1 MAHRHFY
8 ARVLFYFY
16 FNFIRIV
23 NLMEKE
29 TVLSA
34 GIDIGTTTTH
44 LVISRLGISETG
56 GFGVVPSAR
65 ITSKE
70 IIYKSTVYFTPL
82 LENGDIDLDA
92 TAKLIISEYKAAGIS
107 VSDLKCGAVIIT
119 GESARKGNSAKVLDA
134 VAENSGDFVAAEA
147 GSELESY
154 LSGKG
159 AGADKLSENTGKTV
173 ANIDIGGGTTNISV
187 FENGICVD
195 TCCLN
200 IGGRLVK
207 EESGGVYVSDTVKK
221 LLADN
226 DIKITDIEKDKTAV
240 MRLCDIF
247 ADKIYTALN
256 VSDGDIPDYLVTDH
270 LLARRQRPELLTF
283 SGGVAECMKE
293 ELSDYAFGDIGV
305 LLGKTVLEK
314 AQKYKCKIAQGLN
327 DPIRATVIGAGQ
339 FSTELS
345 GSTISYSDIKFP
357 LKDLP
362 CVSSLSHIRSSP
374 CAFCPKGRKSPSF
387 TDVYD
392 LAKDIV
398 FASEKL
404 IKQHIPLVVITKE
417 DYSKALGQCLKR
429 LLPSG
434 YPFLCADGIECRPG
448 DYIDIGEPV
457 AGGKAVPVVVKT
469 LVFGG

>member
-1 MAHRHFY
+1 MK
-8 ARVLFYFY
+8 
-16 FNFIRIV
+16 N
-23 NLMEKE
+23 E
-29 TVLSA
+29 TFLSA

-70 IIYKSTVYFTPL
+70 IIYKSPVYFTPL

-92 TAKLIISEYKAAGIS
+92 AARLILSEYKAAGIS
-107 VSDLKCGAVIIT
+107 ASDLKCGAVIIT
-119 GESARKGNSAKVLDA
+119 GESARKGNSAKVLET

-159 AGADKLSENTGKTV
+159 AGADKLSEDTGKTV

-187 FENGICVD
+187 FENGKCVD

-207 EESGGVYVSDTVKK
+207 EEKGGVYISDTVKK
-221 LLADN
+221 LLLDN
-226 DIKITDIEKDKTAV
+226 DIKIINIEKDKAAV
-240 MRLCDIF
+240 TRLCDIF
-247 ADKIYTALN
+247 ADKIYAALT

-270 LLARRQRPELLTF
+270 LLKCGRRPELLTF

-293 ELSDYAFGDIGV
+293 EHTDNTFGDIGV
-305 LLGKTVLEK
+305 LLGKAVLKK
-314 AQKYKCKIAQGLN
+314 AKKHNFKILEALN

-345 GSTISYSDIKFP
+345 GSTISYSDIELP
-357 LKDLP
+357 IKDLP
-362 CVSSLSHIRSSP
+362 CVCSISHIGDSP
-374 CAFCPKGRKSPSF
+374 CAFCPEGKKSPSF
-387 TDVYD
+387 NDVYD

-398 FASEKL
+398 KSSGKL
-404 IKQHIPLVVITKE
+404 INQHIPLVVITKE

-448 DYIDIGEPV
+448 DYVDIGEPV

>member
-1 MAHRHFY
+1 
-8 ARVLFYFY
+8 
-16 FNFIRIV
+16 
-23 NLMEKE
+23 MENE

-44 LVISRLGISETG
+44 LVISKLGISETG
-56 GFGVVPSAR
+56 GFGIVPSAR

-70 IIYKSTVYFTPL
+70 VIYKSPVYFTPL
-82 LENGDIDLDA
+82 LENGDIDLKA
-92 TAKLIISEYKAAGIS
+92 AASIITSEYKAAGIS
-107 VSDLKCGAVIIT
+107 SSDLKCGAVIIT
-119 GESARKGNSAKVLDA
+119 GESARKGNSAKVLEA
-134 VAENSGDFVAAEA
+134 IAQNSGDFVAAEA

-159 AGADKLSENTGKTV
+159 AMADELSEETGKTV

-187 FENGICVD
+187 FKNGKCVD

-207 EESGGVYVSDTVKK
+207 KDNSGVYISDK
-221 LLADN
+221 LKQLISDN
-226 DIKITDIEKDKTAV
+226 DIKITDIEKDIAGL
-240 MRLCDIF
+240 MRLCDIL
-247 ADKIYTALN
+247 ADKIFASLN
-256 VSDGDIPDYLVTDH
+256 VTGGDIPECLVVDH
-270 LLARRQRPELLTF
+270 LLSGTERPDIITF
-283 SGGVAECMKE
+283 SGGVAECMKHN
-293 ELSDYAFGDIGV
+293 LPDVAFGDMGV
-305 LLGKTVLEK
+305 LLGRAVREK
-314 AQKYKCKIAQGLN
+314 AKNYKCNVEECLN

-345 GSTISYSDIKFP
+345 GSTISYSDISFP

-362 CVSSLSHIRSSP
+362 CVCSLSHIGSSP
-374 CAFCPKGRKSPSF
+374 CAVCPKGKKSPSF
-387 TDVYD
+387 IEVDK
-392 LAKDIV
+392 LANDI
-398 FASEKL
+398 ACATEKL
-404 IKQHIPLVVITKE
+404 IKHSIPIVVITKE

-429 LLPSG
+429 LLPKG
-434 YPFLCADGIECRPG
+434 YPFLCADGIDCRPG